1 MAMLNNHPAI
11 GWLGYTHGLETSK
24 YLPHQVAAPPA
35 PLPAAASN
43 SPFDR
48 FLVMRIPPKIILV
61 VMDDH
66 DWVLQL
72 MILGMPHFRK
82 PPYNNI

>member
-1 MAMLNNHPAI
+1 
-11 GWLGYTHGLETSK
+11 
-24 YLPHQVAAPPA
+24 
-35 PLPAAASN
+35 
-43 SPFDR
+43 
-48 FLVMRIPPKIILV
+48 MRIPPKIILV